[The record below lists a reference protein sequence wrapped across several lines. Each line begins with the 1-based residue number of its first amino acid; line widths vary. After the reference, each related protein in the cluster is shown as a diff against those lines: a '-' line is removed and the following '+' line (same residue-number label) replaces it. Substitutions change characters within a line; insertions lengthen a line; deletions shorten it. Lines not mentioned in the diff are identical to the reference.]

1 MPDLNVLP
9 APIPHLYVLKYVHI
23 KVFERGGFFGAGM
36 CTSFV
41 FHLQTQYPM
50 LFLHYIFS
58 RTDGALI
65 GGEGEV
71 GVMEGEGEEEGGW
84 DVGDDDLDLPPDL
97 VGAV

>member
-1 MPDLNVLP
+1 MFLFCVSSPDTVTT
-9 APIPHLYVLKYVHI
+9 I
-23 KVFERGGFFGAGM
+23 
-36 CTSFV
+36 
-41 FHLQTQYPM
+41 

>member
-1 MPDLNVLP
+1 VYLFCVSSPDTVT
-9 APIPHLYVLKYVHI
+9 A
-23 KVFERGGFFGAGM
+23 
-36 CTSFV
+36 
-41 FHLQTQYPM
+41 M

-71 GVMEGEGEEEGGW
+71 GVMGGRGRGRRGL

>member
-1 MPDLNVLP
+1 MGFLWSWNVFLICVSSPDTVT
-9 APIPHLYVLKYVHI
+9 A
-23 KVFERGGFFGAGM
+23 
-36 CTSFV
+36 
-41 FHLQTQYPM
+41 M